1 MENSELISTLKWYL
15 SLQAIGLSGF
25 LLFFPYFKRLTDK
38 GYFISK
44 VSGILVFSYLCWL
57 IPSLKILPYSQILV
71 ITILLILFLS
81 AVYLFNKNKKEILVF
96 LKRKKSI
103 IIISEIL
110 FLAGLILFIILRSY
124 GLDFLTGEKMR
135 DLSIITSILR
145 SKTFPP
151 KEAWFSDWAVNT
163 YYFGHFVVAN
173 LMKLTNTE
181 AGFGFRLASPTFLAL
196 ILISAFGLIYNLTQ
210 KINYS
215 ILAGL
220 FTALMGNIDGLIQ
233 IIFNPL
239 LSFDWWQSAHIIP
252 YTYQEFP
259 FWSFTFGESHPFF
272 MVHVFVLLF
281 LYCSL
286 NFIKSKNIVSYS
298 RDLFCSEKIIS
309 IIFFSLSIGVL
320 ALTNT
325 WNYPPALIITA
336 GIIFYHF
343 YIKKS
348 YFSKDTS
355 ISFIS
360 LLFCIVFLSIFLY
373 LPFYLNYRA
382 PFSGF
387 LLVPEE
393 LRTTSLQFLVIMG
406 AFLLPL
412 TSYLFIKIRKVIG
425 KKQEYKFYYLL
436 IPLFI
441 LSLSSNSFVLV
452 FSLILAIIVSYLF
465 YKEEDTKEAFILSII
480 GLVSL
485 LIFICEVVVLKDIFG
500 GEYLRYNTL
509 SKFYIQTQLLLPLL
523 SVYCIY
529 YFNKHFEGLGLKWII
544 NVLIILPIVS
554 SFIFPVLGTYLVSD
568 KFQKTQYFNEMEV
581 METIYPQKHEA
592 IKWLQ
597 KNIKEQ
603 PIVLEASGESY
614 DYQSGQISTFTGLPT
629 LVEWP
634 QHLATW
640 MGGNTYSLINKR
652 LEDVQKIY
660 NNPDKNSIY
669 PLIEKY
675 KIEYVFVGPKEMVSY
690 DTVGL
695 DGFDK
700 DFQFEKVFENQK
712 VKIYKT
718 ILTQNE

>member
-1 MENSELISTLKWYL
+1 MASI
-15 SLQAIGLSGF
+15 F
-25 LLFFPYFKRLTDK
+25 LP
-38 GYFISK
+38 
-44 VSGILVFSYLCWL
+44 
-57 IPSLKILPYSQILV
+57 
-71 ITILLILFLS
+71 
-81 AVYLFNKNKKEILVF
+81 
-96 LKRKKSI
+96 
-103 IIISEIL
+103 
-110 FLAGLILFIILRSY
+110 
-124 GLDFLTGEKMR
+124 EKMR
-135 DLSIITSILR
+135 DLSIMTSILR

-151 KEAWFSDWAVNT
+151 KETWFSGWAVNT

-181 AGFGFRLASPTFLAL
+181 ASFGFRLASPTFLAL

-272 MVHVFVLLF
+272 MVHIFVLLF
-281 LYCSL
+281 LCCAL
-286 NFIKSKNIVSYS
+286 NFIKSKNIVFQLKN
-298 RDLFCSEKIIS
+298 LFSSEKIIS
-309 IIFFSLSIGVL
+309 TIFFSLSMGAL
-320 ALTNT
+320 AVVNT
-325 WNYPPALIITA
+325 WNYPPALIITV
-336 GIIFYHF
+336 GIIFYYF
-343 YIKKS
+343 YIKNR
-348 YFSKDTS
+348 YFSKDVL

-360 LLFCIVFLSIFLY
+360 LLFCIVFLSVFLY
-373 LPFYLNYRA
+373 LPFYSNYRA

-387 LLVPEE
+387 RLVPKE
-393 LRTTSLQFLVIMG
+393 LRTTSLQFLVITG
-406 AFLLPL
+406 VFLLPL
-412 TSYLFIKIRKVIG
+412 MSYLFIKIRKAIG
-425 KKQEYKFYYLL
+425 KEQEYKFYYLL

-441 LSLSSNSFVLV
+441 LSLFSNSFVLV
-452 FSLILAIIVSYLF
+452 FSLILGIIVFYLF
-465 YKEEDTKEAFILSII
+465 FKEKSNKEAFILLII
-480 GLVSL
+480 GTVSIL
-485 LIFICEVVVLKDIFG
+485 LFICEIMALGDIFG
-500 GEYLRYNTL
+500 GEYIRYNTL
-509 SKFYIQTQLLLPLL
+509 SKFYIQIQLLLPIV

-544 NVLIILPIVS
+544 NVLIILPILS
-554 SFIFPVLGTYLVSD
+554 SFIFPVLGTYVAAN
-568 KFQKTQYFNEMEV
+568 KFQNLQYFSEMEV
-581 METIYPQKHEA
+581 MMVVYPQKYEA

-597 KNIKEQ
+597 KNIEEQ
-603 PIVLEASGESY
+603 PIILEAPGESY
-614 DYQSGQISTFTGLPT
+614 DYQSGQISTFTGFPT
-629 LVEWP
+629 LIEWP

-640 MGGNTYSLINKR
+640 MGESTYSLIDKR